1 MAGDLVCVLIGAV
14 LLAATL
20 TGADEGAR
28 ATTTLTER
36 LPSIVADLEDAPLIG
51 GFLADRGAAV
61 WVDEQMEDLLNYM
74 RARFAPDKPAWT
86 GLKDKIA
93 TIREQKGHL

>member
-1 MAGDLVCVLIGAV
+1 MN
-14 LLAATL
+14 
-20 TGADEGAR
+20 
-28 ATTTLTER
+28 
-36 LPSIVADLEDAPLIG
+36 
-51 GFLADRGAAV
+51 
-61 WVDEQMEDLLNYM
+61 DEQMEDLLNYM